1 MKLISGKIAGRTPLK
16 VVLLY
21 TGKASVGKSFSL
33 RFAEQPAFPGKKCCT
48 YNIPSGILSREDVN
62 GL

>member
-21 TGKASVGKSFSL
+21 TGYASVGKSFFSRLHQTAGISL
-33 RFAEQPAFPGKKCCT
+33 KKFCT
-48 YNIPSGILSREDVN
+48 YDISSGILSREDVN